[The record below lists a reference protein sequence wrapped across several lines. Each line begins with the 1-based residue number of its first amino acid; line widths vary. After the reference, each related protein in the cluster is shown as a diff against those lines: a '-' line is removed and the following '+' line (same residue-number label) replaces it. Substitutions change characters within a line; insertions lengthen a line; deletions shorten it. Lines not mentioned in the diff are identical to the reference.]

1 MYNNAKIQWHPGM
14 ELTNALFRNLESDLT
29 EKQAITVRTAVFDGS
44 IGVLPQTPLHVEGAF
59 VKKSLEMTGLQL
71 TALTPSGNIL
81 SIDDDLQ
88 IDVPKLEGTEWFVC
102 VGKAKDQVREY
113 ERDGILYEEARYEL
127 RFVEAD
133 DAEALAEDVIP
144 LKHLV
149 LNEGS
154 LTIDQDYILP
164 SLGLSCDSRFE
175 EYRNRYAETIEAI
188 ATHENMDEGDCKRTL
203 LSLLFRLRSFSMQ
216 RTVRQFTD
224 LLQEVAFTV
233 KYYVTEQLGATLE
246 SCPETPRTLA
256 DDARNVPD
264 QYNIARYLIWLDEYL
279 KAQLEIMAQVVI
291 VDNTIDYDQLKAE
304 LHEEIYQKLHDE
316 LYEKLQQELH
326 DKLSTELTDNIMEA
340 VRSLVENSL
349 RPELFQQLYD
359 SLHEPLRQQLYD
371 ELYNTLYSALYKPE
385 DNERMEFMPLI

>member
-1 MYNNAKIQWHPGM
+1 M

-44 IGVLPQTPLHVEGAF
+44 IGILPQTALHVEGAF
-59 VKKSLEMTGLQL
+59 VKKTLEMAGLQL
-71 TALTPSGNIL
+71 TALTPSGTIL
-81 SIDDDLQ
+81 SVDDDLK
-88 IDVPKLEGTEWFVC
+88 IDVPKMEGTEWYVC

-113 ERDGILYEEARYEL
+113 ERDGILYEEPRYEL
-127 RFVEAD
+127 RFVETN
-133 DAEALAEDVIP
+133 DAEALAEDIIP

-154 LTIDQDYILP
+154 ITIDQDYIIP
-164 SLGLSCDSRFE
+164 ALGLTCDSRFE
-175 EYRNRYAETIEAI
+175 EYRNRYAETLEAI

-216 RTVRQFTD
+216 CTVRQFTD

-233 KYYVTEQLGATLE
+233 RYYVTEQLGATLA
-246 SCPETPRTLA
+246 SCPEAPKTLA
-256 DDARNVPD
+256 DDTRNVPD

-316 LYEKLQQELH
+316 LYDKLLQELH
-326 DKLSTELTDNIMEA
+326 DKLSTQLTDSIMET
-340 VRSLVENSL
+340 VRSFVENNL
-349 RPELFQQLYD
+349 RPELYQQLFD
-359 SLHEPLRQQLYD
+359 SIHDPLHQQLYD
-371 ELYNTLYSALYKPE
+371 ELYNTLYNALYKPE